1 MTPEGKVKL
10 AVKKL
15 LSAYQ
20 PYTFWPVQTGFG
32 GRTLDCLGM
41 YKSYGFAIE
50 TKRPGKTLTPL
61 QQVAARDIE
70 EQGGA
75 PVFIIGET
83 ACEVDGKITYSGMDA
98 LEVWL
103 TKIQQQ

>member
-41 YKSYGFAIE
+41 YKSFGFAIE

-61 QQVAARDIE
+61 QEVAARDIV

-75 PVFIIGET
+75 PVFVIGEF
-83 ACEVDGKITYSGMDA
+83 ASEVDGKIIYSGMGV
-98 LEVWL
+98 LEAWL
-103 TKIQQQ
+103 KAVQQK